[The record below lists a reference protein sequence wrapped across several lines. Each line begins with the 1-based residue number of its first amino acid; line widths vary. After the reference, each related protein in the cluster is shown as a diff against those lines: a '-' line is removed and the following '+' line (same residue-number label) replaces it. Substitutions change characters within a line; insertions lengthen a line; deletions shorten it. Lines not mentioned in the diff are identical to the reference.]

1 MSRRRSSKSL
11 KSTYDN
17 RYDDFIEGGEE
28 ILISL
33 AASQRLNDSLQFADT
48 SFDLS
53 TANVLTQISTHGRSR
68 RQPAQRLG
76 RIVPLSLVSQD
87 TIQNILFG

>member
-33 AASQRLNDSLQFADT
+33 AASQRLNDSLQCEDDMVISVSISIQTNSIIEFIKLCT
-48 SFDLS
+48 LS
-53 TANVLTQISTHGRSR
+53 YGKLKLALKHN
-68 RQPAQRLG
+68 
-76 RIVPLSLVSQD
+76 
-87 TIQNILFG
+87 